1 MQQAAGSLSHQPTD
15 PSAPNTACTPRMQA
29 CRQAGRLRAPRQRA
43 LYEARKRGWRAD
55 LRFLAEVQLLVC
67 APLALALLWLLAS
80 GVVLVWRV
88 ASEPYDP
95 YALVAQP

>member
-1 MQQAAGSLSHQPTD
+1 
-15 PSAPNTACTPRMQA
+15 MQA
-29 CRQAGRLRAPRQRA
+29 RRQAGRLRAPRQRA

-80 GVVLVWRV
+80 GAVLVWRV